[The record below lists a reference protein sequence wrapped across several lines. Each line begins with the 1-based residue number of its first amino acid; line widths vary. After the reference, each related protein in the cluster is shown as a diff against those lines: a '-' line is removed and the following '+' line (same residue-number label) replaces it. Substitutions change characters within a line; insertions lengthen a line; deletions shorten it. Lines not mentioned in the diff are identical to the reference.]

1 MSKSKPR
8 QRMCSESELAALAK
22 AFRSKAG
29 VSKAEAARNLGVTRG
44 TIQQAEEYPAVSL
57 TKLRVRMVEAFSPFT
72 VAGPVYLLQRKAPP
86 VLTPPATPSLAAASL
101 P

>member
-22 AFRSKAG
+22 EFRAKAG
-29 VSKAEAARNLGVTRG
+29 VSKAEAARQLGVTRG

-57 TKLRVRMVEAFSPFT
+57 TKLRVRMIEAFSPFA
-72 VAGPVYLLQRKAPP
+72 VAGPMFLLQKKAHR
-86 VLTPPATPSLAAASL
+86 
-101 P
+101 